1 MQFFCPDQI
10 YVRKQIIRHGS
21 TTFLTTFFTPL
32 LRGRYIDYGQRK
44 KKTFS
49 KLPLFRQEV
58 LSVTVAKKKILG
70 AFKSKIIESNE
81 ISNKS
86 CAMCIAELGLQ
97 VKIIMKINSV
107 PQVVPTGRLKLP
119 IKCKNCLSLRK
130 KGKLF

>member
-32 LRGRYIDYGQRK
+32 LRGRYIDYGQKK

-58 LSVTVAKKKILG
+58 LSVTVAKIIFG

-86 CAMCIAELGLQ
+86 CALL
-97 VKIIMKINSV
+97 N
-107 PQVVPTGRLKLP
+107 
-119 IKCKNCLSLRK
+119 
-130 KGKLF
+130 